1 MKRFTDAGRMAI
13 AAKNHY
19 AALSLALMIPDICG
33 SLEDPGTG
41 KSQKRYERWFSKW
54 AEPKFTRNGK
64 IFLSS
69 SDCFQLRCSLIH
81 SGSTE
86 IDAKKREVLDRIEFF
101 DDSGPVHLG
110 WLEGNIYKGV
120 KQPNTLVLVASKFSE
135 TMYQAADEWDAA
147 SANEPSIQALKTNLT
162 VIRSKGFATQGIQFG
177 QGNGWNGE

>member
-54 AEPKFTRNGK
+54 AEPKFTVSGE

-86 IDAKKREVLDRIEFF
+86 INTKKRDKLDRIEFF
-101 DDSGPVHLG
+101 DDSAPGHLV
-110 WLEGNIYKGV
+110 WLSDNTYNGV
-120 KQPNTLVLVASKFSE
+120 KQPAVLVLAASEFSE

-147 SANEPSIQALKTNLT
+147 SANEPSIQAEKTKLT
-162 VIRSKGFATQGIQFG
+162 VIRSKGIAMHGVLFG
-177 QGNGWNGE
+177 

>member
-13 AAKNHY
+13 AAQNHY

-54 AEPKFTRNGK
+54 AEPKFTISGK
-64 IFLSS
+64 ILLSS

-86 IDAKKREVLDRIEFF
+86 IDAKKRDVLDRIEFF
-101 DDSGPVHLG
+101 DDSGGAHLG
-110 WLEGNIYKGV
+110 WLEGNTVNGV
-120 KQPNTLVLVASKFSE
+120 KQPSVLVLVASKFSE

-147 SANEPSIQALKTNLT
+147 STNEPSIQALKKNLT
-162 VIRSKGFATQGIQFG
+162 VIRSKGFSMQGVHFG
-177 QGNGWNGE
+177 

>member
-54 AEPKFTRNGK
+54 AEPKFTHNGK

-86 IDAKKREVLDRIEFF
+86 IDSNKRDVLQRIEFF
-101 DDSGPVHLG
+101 DDSGRGHLV
-110 WLEGNIYKGV
+110 WLEGNTYNGV
-120 KQPNTLVLVASKFSE
+120 KQPSVLVLVASKFSE
-135 TMYQAADEWDAA
+135 TMYQAAEEWDAA

-162 VIRSKGFATQGIQFG
+162 VIRSKGFVMQGIQFG
-177 QGNGWNGE
+177 

>member
-13 AAKNHY
+13 AAQNHY

-54 AEPKFTRNGK
+54 AEPKFTFGGK

-86 IDAKKREVLDRIEFF
+86 LAANKRDVLERIEFF
-101 DDSGPVHLG
+101 DDSSHVHLV
-110 WLEGNIYKGV
+110 WFEGNTYNGV
-120 KQPNTLVLVASKFSE
+120 KQPNVLALAASKFSE

-147 SANEPSIQALKTNLT
+147 SANEPSIQTLKTNLT
-162 VIRSKGFATQGIQFG
+162 VIRSKGIEMQGINFG
-177 QGNGWNGE
+177 

>member
-1 MKRFTDAGRMAI
+1 MRRFSDAGRMAI
-13 AAKNHY
+13 AAQNYY

-54 AEPKFTRNGK
+54 AEPKFTHNGR

-86 IDAKKREVLDRIEFF
+86 IDAKKRDVLERIEFF
-101 DDSGPVHLG
+101 DDS
-110 WLEGNIYKGV
+110 
-120 KQPNTLVLVASKFSE
+120 
-135 TMYQAADEWDAA
+135 
-147 SANEPSIQALKTNLT
+147 
-162 VIRSKGFATQGIQFG
+162 
-177 QGNGWNGE
+177 

>member
-54 AEPKFTRNGK
+54 AEPKFTHNGK

-86 IDAKKREVLDRIEFF
+86 IAANKRDVLQRIEFF
-101 DDSGPVHLG
+101 DDSALMHLC
-110 WLEGNIYKGV
+110 WLEDIIVNGV
-120 KQPNTLVLVASKFSE
+120 KRPNTLVLVASEFSE

-147 SANEPSIQALKTNLT
+147 LANDPSIQALKTNLT
-162 VIRSKGFATQGIQFG
+162 VIHSKGIAMHGIQF
-177 QGNGWNGE
+177 

>member
-13 AAKNHY
+13 AAQNHY

-54 AEPKFTRNGK
+54 AEPKFTISGK
-64 IFLSS
+64 PYLSS
-69 SDCFQLRCSLIH
+69 SECFQLRCSLIH

-86 IDAKKREVLDRIEFF
+86 IAANKGVVLQRIEFF
-101 DDSGPVHLG
+101 DDSAPAHLVRF
-110 WLEGNIYKGV
+110 EGNTINGV
-120 KQPNTLVLVASKFSE
+120 KQPNILVLVASKFSE

-147 SANEPSIQALKTNLT
+147 SANEPSIQAEKTKLT
-162 VIRSKGFATQGIQFG
+162 VIHSNGIAMHGILFG
-177 QGNGWNGE
+177 